1 MISRFI
7 VLCGD
12 HFTGARTPVDH
23 LCKFVVN
30 KPLSVS
36 FLSLFCVRTIQT
48 ILIQEEIKHWCC
60 RRLTEH
66 RVYCSIWFYDYLR
79 KHVMSIFSWFSM
91 TYLFSGSHCLT
102 NTRVDH
108 AWDCRV
114 IFCYVPWFIN
124 TPSLLY
130 SIDDNFNF
138 IMILL
143 SISLQLD

>member
-1 MISRFI
+1 MILRSI

-12 HFTGARTPVDH
+12 H
-23 LCKFVVN
+23 LCKFAVN

-36 FLSLFCVRTIQT
+36 LLSLFCVRTIQA
-48 ILIQEEIKHWCC
+48 ILIQEKIKH
-60 RRLTEH
+60 LAADTQH
-66 RVYCSIWFYDYLR
+66 TRVYCSLWLYDYLR
-79 KHVMSIFSWFSM
+79 KHVISIFSWFSM
-91 TYLFSGSHCLT
+91 TYLFPGSHCLP

-114 IFCYVPWFIN
+114 IFYYVPWIIN
-124 TPSLLY
+124 TLSLLC

-143 SISLQLD
+143 SISIQLD